1 MTKPI
6 RILVVH
12 SDSADLAVIASV
24 AAAQSFELRVLES
37 HADLVA
43 EAESYWPDA
52 VILDV
57 KQREGDGFTLCAA
70 LKGDQRTT
78 GIPVVLVSAADDPT
92 VRRRAIAAGCDD
104 FLAKPIQRDVLAHRL
119 HSFARLRR
127 AWLEQWVELPE

>member
-1 MTKPI
+1 VTTPVK
-6 RILVVH
+6 ILVLH

-37 HADLVA
+37 HEDLVA

-52 VILDV
+52 VILDTN
-57 KQREGDGFTLCAA
+57 QRGSDGVSLCAT

-78 GIPVVLVSAADDPT
+78 ALPVVVISADDDPAL
-92 VRRRAIAAGCDD
+92 RRRAFAAGCDD
-104 FLAKPIQRDVLAHRL
+104 FLAKPIPRDILAHRL

-127 AWLEQWVELPE
+127 AWLEQWIELPE